1 MNTAVCDPLI
11 KSYFDRLE
19 SCIADL
25 PEAQRQ
31 DFVKELRAHVTE
43 RLEQMATPTD
53 ENCRAVLGALGTP
66 DEIARQ
72 LRMEMILK
80 RSSWRISPVAILRTC
95 ARWTVA
101 GVQGYV
107 VFLAAAVGYLFA
119 ATFCLTALLK
129 PIFPHNVG
137 LFVSNHSIELTRF
150 PVPPHGHEI
159 LGSYYIPLAL
169 LIGYLSAVATNAL
182 IRYVIH
188 RGRSLRQ
195 RLA

>member
-1 MNTAVCDPLI
+1 MNSAVCSPLI

-19 SCIADL
+19 SCISDL

-31 DFVKELRAHVTE
+31 DFVMELRAHVTE
-43 RLEQMATPTD
+43 RLEQMAAATD

-80 RSSWRISPVAILRTC
+80 RSSWRVSPVAILRTC

-101 GVQGYV
+101 GVQGYI
-107 VFLAAAVGYLFA
+107 VFLAAVMGYLIA
-119 ATFCLTALLK
+119 ATFCLTAFLK

-137 LFVSNHSIELTRF
+137 VFVSNHSVELTRF
-150 PVPPHGHEI
+150 PMPPPGHEI

-169 LIGYLSAVATNAL
+169 VIGYLSAVGTNAL